1 MWIRLRQIA
10 VVTSDLLKTALDVQT
25 VLGVE
30 ACHTDPGVGIFGLKN
45 TLWPI
50 GNQFLECVTPVT
62 EDTAGGR
69 YINRRGGDTGYMVI
83 NQVDDVAS
91 RLIHVNELGVRVANH
106 MQYDKGGFEGL
117 QLHPADTGGS
127 FFEMDQMKVEDNETS
142 DDPWWPAG
150 SHWSDFSR
158 TERVRGISAAELQAP
173 DPDRLATRWA
183 QIAQLD
189 VIQDENGIPNI
200 EFDNASIRF
209 VEATDGRGEG
219 LGGIDISCVDRDA
232 VLDGARQRNCG
243 VNDELVLLG
252 GLRVYLR
259 D

>member
-1 MWIRLRQIA
+1 MCIRDR
-10 VVTSDLLKTALDVQT
+10 
-25 VLGVE
+25 
-30 ACHTDPGVGIFGLKN
+30 
-45 TLWPI
+45 
-50 GNQFLECVTPVT
+50 
-62 EDTAGGR
+62 
-69 YINRRGGDTGYMVI
+69 
-83 NQVDDVAS
+83 
-91 RLIHVNELGVRVANH
+91 
-106 MQYDKGGFEGL
+106 
-117 QLHPADTGGS
+117 
-127 FFEMDQMKVEDNETS
+127 
-142 DDPWWPAG
+142 

-158 TERVRGISAAELQAP
+158 TERVRGISAAELQTP

-189 VIQDENGIPNI
+189 VIQDENGIPKI